1 MIRVTIFNEFYHE
14 RENERVRAL
23 YPNGIHE
30 TLRTGLEDD
39 EVVVR
44 TVTLEDADCG
54 LTAEVLAQTDV
65 LIWWGHVR
73 HHLVPDEVA
82 DRVRDAVL
90 GGMGAIFLHSA
101 HHSKPFKRL
110 MGTSCNLSWRVDG
123 DRELLWAV
131 NPTHPI
137 ARGLD
142 RFILLEQEETY
153 SEPFGIPEPQEL
165 VFVANFEGGEV
176 FRAGCCYRREN
187 GKIFYF
193 QPGHE
198 TYPTYHH
205 ADVLRVLKNA
215 VRWAKPEARV
225 ELVCPHVSKPLA

>member
-30 TLRTGLEDD
+30 TLRAGLEDD

-205 ADVLRVLKNA
+205 ADVLQVLKNA

>member
-30 TLRTGLEDD
+30 TLRAGLEDD

-137 ARGLD
+137 AHGMD

-205 ADVLRVLKNA
+205 ADVLQVLKNA

>member
-30 TLRTGLEDD
+30 TLRAGLEDD

-137 ARGLD
+137 ARGMD

-205 ADVLRVLKNA
+205 ADVLQVLKNA
-215 VRWAKPEARV
+215 VRWATPEARV